1 MKNKISHIVWISI
14 LLFSCSGGGDSTSI
28 PEPQNTAPTIPDLVS
43 PTNSK
48 LCISNF
54 VIFEWGTSTDTE
66 KNPIVYQLQVATDNQ
81 FTQITNTTDISNP
94 NQTLSLEKGKAYYW
108 RVKATDSKNA
118 SSNYSSTNSFYTEGV
133 SLSNHLPFL
142 PQLLSPDN
150 NSTLSTSTTKLT
162 WTATDVDAT
171 DVLTYDVYLG
181 TESSPTLK
189 VGSSISVASFVT
201 NSFISNTIY
210 YWKVVAKDNK
220 GGETIGQVWKFKSN

>member
-14 LLFSCSGGGDSTSI
+14 LLFSCSGGGDSTSTA
-28 PEPQNTAPTIPDLVS
+28 ELQNTAPTIPELVS

-48 LCISNF
+48 LCISNS
-54 VIFEWGTSTDTE
+54 VIFEWGASTDAE
-66 KNPIVYQLQVATDNQ
+66 KNLIVYQLQVATDNQ
-81 FTQITNTTDISNP
+81 FAQITNTTDISNP

-133 SLSNHLPFL
+133 ALSNHLPFL

-150 NSTLSTSTTKLT
+150 NSTLSTTTTKLT

-189 VGSSISVASFVT
+189 VGNSISEASFVT
-201 NSFISNTIY
+201 NSLISNTIY
-210 YWKVVAKDNK
+210 YWKVVVKDNK
-220 GGETIGQVWKFKSN
+220 GGETIGQVWRFKSN